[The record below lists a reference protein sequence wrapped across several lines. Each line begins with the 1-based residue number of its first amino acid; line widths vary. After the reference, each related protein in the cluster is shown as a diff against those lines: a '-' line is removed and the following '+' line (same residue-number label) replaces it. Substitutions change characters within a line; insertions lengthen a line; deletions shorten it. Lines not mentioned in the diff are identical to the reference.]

1 MKVQIDLHR
10 RAMAL
15 KHSLSCAAKSNE
27 PQAEPRFM
35 DRRLRA
41 LLRSGEQG
49 SALVEIA
56 LVLPVL
62 MGLVTALCAFGL
74 AFNNQ
79 LTLTSAVG
87 AGGQY
92 LQTIRTDSPANEDP
106 CASALTAIE
115 NAAPN
120 LKGSSLNVT
129 VTINGTAETPNSCT
143 GAATAFGTS
152 QGEPVTVAAT
162 YPCVLP
168 IMPMGY
174 GTKFVSNCQLSAS
187 VTEYE
192 Y

>member
-1 MKVQIDLHR
+1 
-10 RAMAL
+10 MAL
-15 KHSLSCAAKSNE
+15 KRSLSRTALSSE
-27 PQAEPRFM
+27 LHAEPRLQG
-35 DRRLRA
+35 RPLRA
-41 LLRSGEQG
+41 LLHSGEQG
-49 SALVEIA
+49 SALIEIA
-56 LVLPVL
+56 LVLPIL
-62 MGLVTALCAFGL
+62 MALITGLCAFGV

-79 LTLTSAVG
+79 LTLTQAVG

-92 LQTIRTDSPANEDP
+92 LQTIRTVSPANGDP

-115 NAAPN
+115 NAAPS
-120 LKGSSLNVT
+120 LKASSINVT
-129 VTINGTAETPNSCT
+129 VTINGTAVETGSSCT
-143 GAATAFGTS
+143 AGATAFAGS